1 MSRGGHQTGKWYKRA
16 ARHKRQNPMCLCCW
30 SVGRAQA
37 VEVADHIVPLALGGN
52 LLNGELQSAC
62 RRCHDSVKR
71 ELERRFKLGQ
81 ATVNDLR
88 LDSAMAKQLARRQ
101 RGVMRYGIDG
111 HILDPDDPS
120 NEVRTYSEKVPPEPI
135 EWVRIAG
142 EDKPAAPQPARQLP
156 AHLRSMLERQK
167 AWKPPE

>member
-1 MSRGGHQTGKWYKRA
+1 MSGHYQTGLWYKRA
-16 ARHKRQNPMCLCCW
+16 ARQKRLHPVCLGCAAI
-30 SVGRAQA
+30 GRTTAA
-37 VEVADHIVPLALGGN
+37 EIADHVIPIAQGGD
-52 LLNGELQSAC
+52 LLRGELQSAC
-62 RRCHDSVKR
+62 RKCHDTVKR

-120 NEVRTYSEKVPPEPI
+120 NEVRTYSEKVSPEPI